1 MKNKKSKS
9 TSLIGVVVGA
19 LLAMGLAMGLARD
32 ASAAGKLKVFLLAGQ
47 SNMDGQADDYTIK
60 FLGKDTINGW
70 CQKMGFTGLHKVF
83 VRPDEKTFVGR
94 SDVWVAQMWNPTDL
108 YPMSFAGSND
118 GRYDTLQTGFGGS
131 STKIGPEYSFGYYM
145 GEKYQE
151 QVLLIKYGPG
161 GTDIRN
167 NWRPPSAG
175 LTGDSLMDNRVFNTH
190 ADSVFFHGVPQKTLG
205 FQYRKYVIMAHGVL
219 DSLKQLFPAYDEKAG
234 YEIAGLV
241 WFQGYNDVVGGTSFA
256 EYQKCLVALIKDL
269 RTEFKAPNMKAVV
282 GVLGVNGVLNESGK
296 MLPIRNAQRSIDTMA
311 IFKGNARA
319 IESAPLLYP
328 PLVDVRAAWL
338 TGRDIVAKPVTP
350 AEQQALD
357 SCGPIAGQAYHYWGD
372 GSFFV
377 YLGKAFADTMNA
389 MTGTTTAMRPEPL
402 TGHSKSLTE
411 AGHGANSYNLT
422 GRKLGTIAP
431 DGQGKAVLPAHAHQ
445 QVLLVKPIH

>member
-1 MKNKKSKS
+1 
-9 TSLIGVVVGA
+9 
-19 LLAMGLAMGLARD
+19 
-32 ASAAGKLKVFLLAGQ
+32 
-47 SNMDGQADDYTIK
+47 
-60 FLGKDTINGW
+60 
-70 CQKMGFTGLHKVF
+70 
-83 VRPDEKTFVGR
+83 
-94 SDVWVAQMWNPTDL
+94 
-108 YPMSFAGSND
+108 
-118 GRYDTLQTGFGGS
+118 
-131 STKIGPEYSFGYYM
+131 
-145 GEKYQE
+145 
-151 QVLLIKYGPG
+151 
-161 GTDIRN
+161 
-167 NWRPPSAG
+167 
-175 LTGDSLMDNRVFNTH
+175 
-190 ADSVFFHGVPQKTLG
+190 
-205 FQYRKYVIMAHGVL
+205 MAHGVL

-234 YEIAGLV
+234 YEIAGFV

-296 MLPIRNAQRSIDTMA
+296 MLPIRIAQRSIDTMA

-389 MTGTTTAMRPEPL
+389 MTGTTTVIPKGPMANRSMAPKLFTLLPGSVNRLPTL
-402 TGHSKSLTE
+402 LSE
-411 AGHGANSYNLT
+411 AGHGANIYNVH
-422 GRKLGTIAP
+422 GRKLGTITP
-431 DGQGKAVLPAHAHQ
+431 DGQGKIVIPAHVHQ
-445 QVLLVKPIH
+445 QVVLVKPIQ